1 MNKPSFSFALPSF
14 SVVNIRNTVRAHLF
28 RERFE
33 VLLAVLIPFLFM
45 AESGYACAWILVD
58 GHLGL
63 DAPSVMAFAR
73 GFAIEA
79 FVFVCFKLVHIFWK
93 RGTGWAR
100 LTIVFPL
107 LIGLVAVVVSSGM
120 NLGWMIQSPEM
131 RAVMGMIGAYMPD
144 VMTNIFRLGLGL
156 LFPVG
161 VALFALF
168 DVRHLIDEVIA
179 SSHLD
184 DRAMLIQRS
193 EMHRG
198 LYLKSLKRAKNSVA
212 SEYDGIALADAQN
225 MVSAVRTGDLSFGA
239 GAARNM
245 TGGSSSV
252 TQVSQ
257 VNPTI
262 GHSQRALPAPG
273 GQQPPLMPPLSSMP
287 KQPPINSV
295 PQPHP

>member
-1 MNKPSFSFALPSF
+1 MSI
-14 SVVNIRNTVRAHLF
+14 VNIRNTVRAHLF

-63 DAPSVMAFAR
+63 DFSTLMAFAR
-73 GFAIEA
+73 GFGIEA

-93 RGTGWAR
+93 KNAK
-100 LTIVFPL
+100 LSIAIPA
-107 LIGLVAVVVSSGM
+107 LIGVVGVVVSSGM

-131 RAVMGMIGAYMPD
+131 RTVMGAIGAYMPGW
-144 VMTNIFRLGLGL
+144 MANTFRLGLGL

-184 DRAMLIQRS
+184 DRAMIIHQAEMLRS
-193 EMHRG
+193 RSMQAI
-198 LYLKSLKRAKNSVA
+198 KRAARDSQEQLDEIARA
-212 SEYDGIALADAQN
+212 STQRIVDA
-225 MVSAVRTGDLSFGA
+225 VKAGDMSFGA

-245 TGGSSSV
+245 TGSSV
-252 TQVSQ
+252 TKVS
-257 VNPTI
+257 PA
-262 GHSQRALPAPG
+262 GGQRPLVLPPGPG
-273 GQQPPLMPPLSSMP
+273 GSSLPPLAAMP
-287 KQPPINSV
+287 KQGAGNGQAPARP
-295 PQPHP
+295 